1 MPISLLNRRIA
12 ADEPNQFS
20 SKSLPNMTDESLIGR
35 LPRQK
40 LPPTPDNNDPAFD
53 RFISLAKSIF
63 EVPMALVTIA
73 DVDCSRFKANTG
85 LEGTIETIKEAS
97 FCACKFGRRI
107 YELDIFRI
115 IHLIDVIIINGNTLN

>member
-12 ADEPNQFS
+12 ADEPYQSS
-20 SKSLPNMTDESLIGR
+20 SKMLPNMTDESLVGPV
-35 LPRQK
+35 PRQK
-40 LPPTPDNNDPAFD
+40 LPPTPDNNDPVFD
-53 RFISLAKSIF
+53 RFVSLAKSMF

-85 LEGTIETIKEAS
+85 LEGAIETINEDS

-107 YELDIFRI
+107 
-115 IHLIDVIIINGNTLN
+115 